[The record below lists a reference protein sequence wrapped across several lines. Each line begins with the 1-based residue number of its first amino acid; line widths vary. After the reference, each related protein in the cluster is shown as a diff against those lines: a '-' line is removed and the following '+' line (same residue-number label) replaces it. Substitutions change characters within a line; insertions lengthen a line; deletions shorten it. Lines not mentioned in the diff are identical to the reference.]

1 MPRITLPLPE
11 SFPFRTELPI
21 LISQINY
28 AGHLDNAQVLVLAG
42 EARLRF
48 LKWMGYPSET
58 AIEGLGLIM
67 ADQAVQYRSEAFYG
81 ETLAVEMTA
90 SDFNKRGCDFVW
102 RMSDAASGREVA
114 RGKAG
119 IVFFDYARRQV
130 AEVPEGFLAHWR

>member
-1 MPRITLPLPE
+1 MPRLTLPLPE

-48 LKWMGYPSET
+48 LKWMGYRSET
-58 AIEGLGLIM
+58 EIEGLGLIM

-81 ETLAVEMTA
+81 ETLVVEMSA

-102 RMSDAASGREVA
+102 RMSEASSGREVA

-119 IVFFDYARRQV
+119 IVFFDYASRQV